1 MSQAEA
7 TGSGEL
13 HPMRGRVLICAGS
26 DSGGGAGI
34 QADIKAVTALGGFA
48 MTAITALTAQNT
60 EGVHDVYDVHEE
72 FIRKQIEVVLKDLG
86 ADCIKTG
93 MLHSIPVIETVHEAL
108 QELAP
113 DTPLVVD
120 PVMVAKGGHPLLEP
134 QALEAMKRRM
144 VARATILTPN
154 IPEAELL
161 TGQKIAGRD
170 DMLRVGALLLKLGPK
185 HVLMKGGHMEG
196 DELVDILVSA
206 DAEPVAFRSERIDTV
221 HTHGTGCTTASA
233 IAAGLAQGLDVVAA
247 VDRARDYVRK
257 AILSAPGYGHGHG
270 PLNHAHTLRE
280 EV

>member
-1 MSQAEA
+1 
-7 TGSGEL
+7 
-13 HPMRGRVLICAGS
+13 MRGRVLICAGS